1 MPSKAANALILLAKT
16 DYVPDFEIYEI
27 TRVLL
32 AAIECRKTTVAL
44 FCFLPEAFDY
54 WAWLSRLS
62 NFSLPIQWKNC
73 AQSKPIGL
81 KLLKTWVW
89 LVASYEE
96 ESKTLKK
103 DDIKKIKALYMYRFR
118 TLLRVQ

>member
-16 DYVPDFEIYEI
+16 DDVPDFEIYEI

-54 WAWLSRLS
+54 WAWLSRFS
-62 NFSLPIQWKNC
+62 NFSLPIHWKNC
-73 AQSKPIGL
+73 AQSKPIG
-81 KLLKTWVW
+81 
-89 LVASYEE
+89 
-96 ESKTLKK
+96 
-103 DDIKKIKALYMYRFR
+103 
-118 TLLRVQ
+118 